1 MAYPLPFLWVDSPP
15 LTALPRPSPPPFH
28 PQNARELSVLGV
40 GAFLEEGSQ
49 EDGGGGAKPVNFFQL
64 YHHSLDMYSDL
75 NKINKCIFIAAQNFR
90 FTMHE

>member
-1 MAYPLPFLWVDSPP
+1 MAARRSRWV
-15 LTALPRPSPPPFH
+15 
-28 PQNARELSVLGV
+28 
-40 GAFLEEGSQ
+40 
-49 EDGGGGAKPVNFFQL
+49 GGGGVSGGGEPVGCRGVGAKPVNSFQL